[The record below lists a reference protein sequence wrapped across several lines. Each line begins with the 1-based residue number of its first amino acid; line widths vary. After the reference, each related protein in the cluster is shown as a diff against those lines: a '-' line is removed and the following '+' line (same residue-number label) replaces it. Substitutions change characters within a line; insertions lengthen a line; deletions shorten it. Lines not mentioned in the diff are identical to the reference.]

1 LKKGGKKMSKKED
14 LITKIIEI
22 EWEMFS
28 KVKNR
33 GGKASCQEEPDTF
46 KIIRS
51 SNFMSW
57 SEATLESYLNDLQ
70 GAKKVKR
77 NLMTEKYARMEGL
90 IPPPDSE
97 VLSLIDKIV
106 AIECKWLEELAAKSP
121 QYTPARPIYS
131 RQDTPQI
138 VSSET
143 YSRGELATYSKKTLE
158 LYYQDI
164 LEMSQKNI
172 NRIEVIFSRMLE
184 EFNNNFA
191 EEKD

>member
-1 LKKGGKKMSKKED
+1 MSKKED

-28 KVKNR
+28 KVNNR
-33 GGKASCQEEPDTF
+33 GGKASCQEEPKNF
-46 KIIRS
+46 EIIRS
-51 SNFMSW
+51 SNFISW

-70 GAKKVKR
+70 EAKKVKR

-90 IPPPDSE
+90 IPPPNSE

-106 AIECKWLEELAAKSP
+106 ALECKWLEELAAKSP
-121 QYTPARPIYS
+121 QYIPARPIYS
-131 RQDTPQI
+131 RQDTPQV

-184 EFNNNFA
+184 EFNNNFT